1 MSKQIAVRLPEHMVE
16 QIDTLVSDG
25 AVPSRAALVQS
36 ALERELRRRI
46 YEHEVETLLALKA
59 AGKPDEFAELAE
71 WGARRPRQEP
81 ELSVAITLAFDL
93 G

>member
-46 YEHEVETLLALKA
+46 YEQEVETLLALKA
-59 AGKPDEFAELAE
+59 AREPDEFAELAE
-71 WGARRPRQEP
+71 WGAREP
-81 ELSVAITLAFDL
+81 VDVD
-93 G
+93 

>member
-59 AGKPDEFAELAE
+59 AEEPDELAE

>member
-25 AVPSRAALVQS
+25 AVPSGAALVQS

-59 AGKPDEFAELAE
+59 AEEPDEFAG

-81 ELSVAITLAFDL
+81 QLSVAITLAFDL

>member
-1 MSKQIAVRLPEHMVE
+1 MSKQIAGRLPEHMVE

-59 AGKPDEFAELAE
+59 AGKPDEFAG

-81 ELSVAITLAFDL
+81 QLSVAITLAFDL

>member
-25 AVPSRAALVQS
+25 AVPSRAALVQG

-46 YEHEVETLLALKA
+46 YEQEVETLLALKA
-59 AGKPDEFAELAE
+59 AGEPDEFAEFAE
-71 WGARRPRQEP
+71 WGARQP
-81 ELSVAITLAFDL
+81 VDID
-93 G
+93 